1 MENLHLKNL
10 KHNNIEKIKQTSW
23 FKSFNPEQQYYIESG
38 LENDIDI
45 TKFAKK
51 ELDSN
56 EMFDILTKLE
66 IKKYNET
73 LTIPYHN
80 HMFKNH
86 NQLKKIMKK
95 LALNTTY
102 GVEPHNN

>member
-10 KHNNIEKIKQTSW
+10 KHNNIEKIKQTTW

-73 LTIPYHN
+73 LTIPYH
-80 HMFKNH
+80 MFKNH
-86 NQLKKIMKK
+86 NQLKKMMKK
-95 LALNTTY
+95 LALNTVY

>member
-23 FKSFNPEQQYYIESG
+23 FKKFNPEQQYYIESG
-38 LENDIDI
+38 LENEIDI
-45 TKFAKK
+45 TIFAKK

-66 IKKYNET
+66 IKK
-73 LTIPYHN
+73 I
-80 HMFKNH
+80 
-86 NQLKKIMKK
+86 
-95 LALNTTY
+95 
-102 GVEPHNN
+102 